1 MGQGPDVLPS
11 SDTLPSGDGE
21 THNDDDDTARPDNL
35 TQDPEVVSFQ
45 LWMRYV
51 GVTQADCPTLV
62 YEPCAPD
69 EADRRAQELT
79 DLIQAGA
86 KVTFSDSLTD
96 LNEAITT
103 LQPNIVRPTEFS
115 DDIQR
120 SQDNRRHREMLYKVV
135 VVERIFIH
143 EGNLYHLKP
152 GVYGCRQSPD
162 AGLDRGFDRTDT
174 RYHSWQA
181 DLWVDFENLDTA
193 LLYLQLYAV
202 RPTVTQSVEETLS
215 HFRQYHSIDCTYPYP
230 AVISPPIDSVG
241 TYTVTIQHPT

>member
-69 EADRRAQELT
+69 EADRRTQELT

-103 LQPNIVRPTEFS
+103 LQSNIVRPTEFS

-120 SQDNRRHREMLYKVV
+120 SHDNRRHREMLYKVV

-162 AGLDRGFDRTDT
+162 AGLDRGSDRTDT

-181 DLWVDFENLDTA
+181 DLWVDIENLDTA

-202 RPTVTQSVEETLS
+202 RPTVPQSVEETLS

-230 AVISPPIDSVG
+230 AVISPPIDSVKSIRALSLG
-241 TYTVTIQHPT
+241 